1 MRRMRSNDFTGPMRR
16 VEARLGRPLE
26 EVIRERYATG
36 TLDDV
41 AAELGVDRSTAA
53 NWMERLGIERRFPG
67 QRPEAVA

>member
-1 MRRMRSNDFTGPMRR
+1 MRNNDLTGPMRR
-16 VEARLGRPLE
+16 VEERLGRPLAE
-26 EVIRERYATG
+26 AIRESYATG

-41 AAELGVDRSTAA
+41 AELLGVNRSTAA